1 MKYDNPAGRLLEVLT
16 AVSKY
21 EKTTDAKTV
30 WTEILGL
37 PPNDLSPLLTASLAK
52 IMVLPHEALV
62 MLEEDHPELTSPPP
76 SWVLKVSH
84 AFQVHN
90 VHGPIETF
98 KNHISGETLAN
109 IRTTAVLLDKGSR
122 RKILAETSLSNMK
135 ASIEAV
141 LKEVLNADE
150 LDADLRT
157 YMARALRKIIVAIDE
172 YQLTGAP
179 PILEAIE
186 QAVGHAMVDP
196 GYKSFLTDAELG
208 KRVFDAL
215 QAAAGIV
222 TVATGM
228 PLLMQAAQQ
237 FLK

>member
-1 MKYDNPAGRLLEVLT
+1 MKYDNPAGRLLEILT

-21 EKTTDAKTV
+21 DKTTDARTV
-30 WTEILGL
+30 WTEVFSL
-37 PPNDLSPLLTASLAK
+37 PRNELSPLLTARLAQAMLLPYEAVSLLA
-52 IMVLPHEALV
+52 
-62 MLEEDHPELTSPPP
+62 EEHPELPTP
-76 SWVLKVSH
+76 SWALKVCA

-90 VHGPIETF
+90 VHGAIDSF
-98 KNHISGETLAN
+98 KSSINAETLAN
-109 IRTTAVLLDKGSR
+109 LQTSAVLLDKGSK
-122 RKILAETSLSNMK
+122 RKTLSQSELAEMK
-135 ASIEAV
+135 EAIALV
-141 LKEVLNADE
+141 LQDVLEATEIPD
-150 LDADLRT
+150 DLRV
-157 YMARALRKIIVAIDE
+157 YLGRALRKIITAIEE
-172 YQLTGAP
+172 YELTGAT

-196 GYKSFLTDAELG
+196 VYKSFLTDADLG
-208 KRVFDAL
+208 KRVFEAL